1 MGPVLRHPSRT
12 SSSPLLH
19 INININYVL
28 LIMNLLLYLPY
39 RLGVAWRWD
48 VQLSCDTT
56 GSPLI
61 PVDRKHVGFFAR
73 GKYCVSKS
81 IFVLCESL
89 WCSSRCPVVVTPH
102 TISQV
107 IDVSKSL
114 SGCRSKEVLLS
125 FVIARRK
132 VCGSVKTLVCERYAT
147 SGDCLLLRR
156 DCSIHPVNGY
166 L

>member
-1 MGPVLRHPSRT
+1 MSK
-12 SSSPLLH
+12 
-19 INININYVL
+19 VL
-28 LIMNLLLYLPY
+28 LGYMPWEGIKSIQHQFYCCVVWAAAHSTV

-56 GSPLI
+56 GSPSK

-73 GKYCVSKS
+73 GEYCVSKS

-89 WCSSRCPVVVTPH
+89 LCSSRCPVVVTPH

-147 SGDCLLLRR
+147 SGDRLLLRR
-156 DCSIHPVNGY
+156 DCSIHPVSGY
-166 L
+166 LW